1 MSGGDKDHPDLA
13 TQADDVSNSN
23 SHGGSQSSPLNK
35 IASSRSSEMAA
46 AAAPAAASSKPQ
58 ELTLSYLC
66 EQNQSK
72 LGLGFDEKGKEAIFS
87 AEANSNGGS
96 PSSPLNKID
105 SLKDSNMA
113 AGTVEK
119 PPQELTLSYL
129 CDNNQ
134 PKLGLGF
141 GEKGKE
147 VVFSKGGCSDRHQEK
162 WVERDFLNLSETEFN
177 SCKRN
182 SHDADEEAA
191 EGEDEA
197 GMEKKKI
204 KKPKLEGSLNLSLA
218 LPDVSLSLPASNAL
232 LQIGVKAKPVGLV
245 APASVAPAPSNN
257 NTQTT
262 CSDDFTAPC
271 SLSCSFSHAFSH
283 NPSCSMTRN
292 STENYRDDP
301 IWCGGEGTN
310 GSVHSRFRPIGDG
323 IVALHSNNEGI
334 NGGFGVLQ
342 GNRVSNKDSC
352 NNDSVCRATSSDNI
366 SFYPSVLPARPRM
379 DTYSGDS
386 RKKDSGNLRGL
397 EDGDG
402 GGRGRKQLSRPER
415 IVREIVSES
424 IPVMAQIIQELTQEM
439 LNSIR
444 DYVKDLVSVADKREE
459 LVTLQNRLNR
469 RSDLTKESLL
479 KCQRNQLEI
488 LVAVRMGLVSFM
500 TGKLRLATTEL
511 IEMFLFVRCRN
522 VNCKS
527 ILPVEDCDCKFCSAD
542 NGFCSSCMCA
552 VCMKFDC
559 ASNTCSWVGCDVCS
573 HWCHAACGVQKNL
586 VRPGPSLKGPPGT
599 SEIQFH
605 CIACNHASEMFGFV
619 KDVFTCCA
627 KDWGFETLLKELDC
641 VRKIF
646 RGSDDFKGKELH
658 TKADGLISKLE
669 SKLISPSDA
678 CHIILKFFNY
688 ADRLLGFPAGPS
700 VKEMMPR
707 NTESSIRKE
716 SATPIPQYGSL
727 PPRYAVYNNNNNSND
742 DTNNSVSGSS
752 TGRLGNEQLKT
763 ALLMGDMKMEDSY
776 RLSARKDAIESLES
790 IVRMKEAESRMFQ
803 SKADEARREAD
814 GLRRIIQFRTEKF
827 EDEYAHKLSRLCLQD
842 TEERRRKKLD
852 ELKKLESSQCEYHS
866 MKLRMQAEI
875 AGLLKRMEATKQQ
888 WV

>member
-1 MSGGDKDHPDLA
+1 MA
-13 TQADDVSNSN
+13 
-23 SHGGSQSSPLNK
+23 
-35 IASSRSSEMAA
+35 EAA
-46 AAAPAAASSKPQ
+46 AAAVARPQ
-58 ELTLSYLC
+58 ELTLSY
-66 EQNQSK
+66 
-72 LGLGFDEKGKEAIFS
+72 
-87 AEANSNGGS
+87 
-96 PSSPLNKID
+96 
-105 SLKDSNMA
+105 M
-113 AGTVEK
+113 
-119 PPQELTLSYL
+119 

-141 GEKGKE
+141 GQKGKE
-147 VVFSKGGCSDRHQEK
+147 VVFSADGCSDLHQEK
-162 WVERDFLNLSETEFN
+162 WVERDFLNLSETKSN
-177 SCKRN
+177 SSSKRN
-182 SHDADEEAA
+182 SRDEDAEE
-191 EGEDEA
+191 EEEA
-197 GMEKKKI
+197 GMEIEKKE
-204 KKPKLEGSLNLSLA
+204 KLEGSLNLSLA
-218 LPDVSLSLPASNAL
+218 LPDVSLSLTAAAASNAL
-232 LQIGVKAKPVGLV
+232 QNGVKPKPVAGLV
-245 APASVAPAPSNN
+245 ASASVAPAPSFN

-262 CSDDFTAPC
+262 CSDDFTAPY

-292 STENYRDDP
+292 STENYDYSVGRDDP

-310 GSVHSRFRPIGDG
+310 GSVHSRFRPIGEG
-323 IVALHSNNEGI
+323 ILALHNNNNG
-334 NGGFGVLQ
+334 GGFGVLQ

-700 VKEMMPR
+700 VKELMPR

-716 SATPIPQYGSL
+716 SAAPIPQYTSL

-742 DTNNSVSGSS
+742 
-752 TGRLGNEQLKT
+752 
-763 ALLMGDMKMEDSY
+763 
-776 RLSARKDAIESLES
+776 ARKDAIESLES